1 MNKAHPPEERRQ
13 TPAAS
18 RIIELVKAAQTGDQV
33 AFHRL
38 VDHFQPEI
46 YRMLYYRT
54 RSRMD
59 AEDLTQDVFL
69 KAFKHLARLQSPAVF
84 RSWLYRIAVNR
95 VNDHFRKKRFRAL
108 FGNVSVD
115 EESFRETEE
124 MAVPPR
130 APDDLERKEFWQQ
143 VERMLEALSRMER
156 EVFLLRFFDQLS
168 LKEITAALG
177 KNEST
182 IKTHL
187 YRALNKM
194 KTAFGDMQEVLEG
207 LC

>member
-1 MNKAHPPEERRQ
+1 MNDAHQPDEQQSAPGQ
-13 TPAAS
+13 TW
-18 RIIELVKAAQTGDQV
+18 IVEQVEAAQTGDHT

-46 YRMLYYRT
+46 FRMLYYRT

-69 KAFKHLARLQSPAVF
+69 KAYKHLTRLQSPQVF

-95 VNDHFRKKRFRAL
+95 VNDHFRKQRFRAL
-108 FGNVSVD
+108 FGNVSMDD
-115 EESFRETEE
+115 ETFQETEK
-124 MAVPPR
+124 MAVPPQG
-130 APDDLERKEFWQQ
+130 PETLERKEFWHQ
-143 VERMLEALSRMER
+143 VEKMLNTLSRTER
-156 EVFLLRFFDQLS
+156 EVILLRFFDQLS
-168 LKEITAALG
+168 IKEMTMTLN

-182 IKTHL
+182 VKTHL
-187 YRALNKM
+187 YRALKKM
-194 KTAFGDMQEVLEG
+194 KAAFGDMQDLLEG

>member
-1 MNKAHPPEERRQ
+1 MKKAHSPAEQQPAPAQLWIVQLVEE
-13 TPAAS
+13 
-18 RIIELVKAAQTGDQV
+18 AQAGDQL

-54 RSRMD
+54 RSQLD

-69 KAFKHLARLQSPAVF
+69 RAYKHLARLQSPVVF

-95 VNDHFRKKRFRAL
+95 MNDYFRKKRFRAL
-108 FGNVSVD
+108 FGNVSMDD
-115 EESFRETEE
+115 ETFQETEE
-124 MAVPPR
+124 MAVSPQ
-130 APDDLERKEFWQQ
+130 AANNLERKEFWLQ
-143 VERMLEALSRMER
+143 VEKMLDALSRMER

-182 IKTHL
+182 VKTHL
-187 YRALNKM
+187 YRALKKI
-194 KTAFGDMQEVLEG
+194 KTAFGDMQELLEG

>member
-1 MNKAHPPEERRQ
+1 MKKVQSPEAQ
-13 TPAAS
+13 QPAPAQS
-18 RIIELVKAAQTGDQV
+18 WIVQLVEEAQAGDQL

-54 RSRMD
+54 RSQLD

-69 KAFKHLARLQSPAVF
+69 KTYKHLARLQSPVVF

-95 VNDHFRKKRFRAL
+95 MNDYFRKKRFRAL
-108 FGNVSVD
+108 FGNASVD
-115 EESFRETEE
+115 DETFQETEE
-124 MAVPPR
+124 MAVPPQ
-130 APDDLERKEFWQQ
+130 AANNLERQEFWLQ
-143 VERMLEALSRMER
+143 VEKMLDALSRMER

-168 LKEITAALG
+168 LKEITAVLG

-182 IKTHL
+182 VKTHL
-187 YRALNKM
+187 YRALKKIKN
-194 KTAFGDMQEVLEG
+194 AFGDMQDLLEG

>member
-1 MNKAHPPEERRQ
+1 MKSIHPPDEQRSA
-13 TPAAS
+13 TDAS
-18 RIIELVKAAQTGDQV
+18 RIVPLVEAAQSGDRV

-38 VDHFQPEI
+38 VDFFQPEI

-69 KAFKHLARLQSPAVF
+69 RAYKHLARLQSAAVF

-95 VNDHFRKKRFRAL
+95 VNDYYRKKRFRSL
-108 FGNVSVD
+108 FGNVSMD
-115 EESFRETEE
+115 EETFQETEE
-124 MAVPPR
+124 MAVPPQ
-130 APDDLERKEFWQQ
+130 AADDLERKEFWRQ
-143 VERMLEALSRMER
+143 VEKMLDALSRMER
-156 EVFLLRFFDQLS
+156 EVFLMRFFDELS
-168 LKEITAALG
+168 IKEMTAALG

-182 IKTHL
+182 VKTHL
-187 YRALNKM
+187 YRALKKL
-194 KTAFGDMQEVLEG
+194 KTAFGDMQELLEG

>member
-1 MNKAHPPEERRQ
+1 MKRAQ
-13 TPAAS
+13 TPEGQPAAPS
-18 RIIELVKAAQTGDQV
+18 ESWIIESVAEAQKGDKL

-54 RSRMD
+54 RSKLD

-69 KAFKHLARLQSPAVF
+69 RAFKHLGRLQSKEVF

-95 VNDHFRKKRFRAL
+95 ANDHFRKKRFRAL

-115 EESFRETEE
+115 DEIFHETEE
-124 MAVPPR
+124 LAEPPQAADR
-130 APDDLERKEFWQQ
+130 LERKEFWQQ
-143 VERMLEALSRMER
+143 VERMLEVLSRMER
-156 EVFLLRFFDQLS
+156 EVFMLRFFDQLS
-168 LKEITAALG
+168 LKEITEALG

-182 IKTHL
+182 VKTHL
-187 YRALNKM
+187 YRALKKI
-194 KTAFGDMQEVLEG
+194 KTAFGGMKDLLEG

>member
-1 MNKAHPPEERRQ
+1 MKKATPPDEQQPAPAESWIVQLVEE
-13 TPAAS
+13 
-18 RIIELVKAAQTGDQV
+18 AQAGDQL

-38 VDHFQPEI
+38 VDRFQPEI

-54 RSRMD
+54 RSQMD

-69 KAFKHLARLQSPAVF
+69 KAYKHLGRLQSPVVF

-95 VNDHFRKKRFRAL
+95 ANDHFRKKRFRAL
-108 FGNVSVD
+108 FGNMSVD
-115 EESFRETEE
+115 DESFQETEE
-124 MAVPPR
+124 MAV
-130 APDDLERKEFWQQ
+130 APQAPEQLERREFWQQ
-143 VERMLEALSRMER
+143 VEKMLDILSRMER
-156 EVFLLRFFDQLS
+156 EVFLLRFLDQLS
-168 LKEITAALG
+168 LKEITEALG

-187 YRALNKM
+187 YRALNKI
-194 KTAFGDMQEVLEG
+194 KIAFGDMQEQLES

>member
-1 MNKAHPPEERRQ
+1 MNDANPPDEQR
-13 TPAAS
+13 PAPDQDRIVELVEAS
-18 RIIELVKAAQTGDQV
+18 RTGDQT

-46 YRMLYYRT
+46 FRMLYYRT

-69 KAFKHLARLQSPAVF
+69 KAYKHLARLQSPQVF
-84 RSWLYRIAVNR
+84 RGWLYRIAVNR
-95 VNDHFRKKRFRAL
+95 ANDHFRKKRFRAL
-108 FGNVSVD
+108 FGNTSLDD
-115 EESFRETEE
+115 ETFTETRE
-124 MAVPPR
+124 MAVPAE
-130 APDDLERKEFWQQ
+130 APDALERKEFWRQ
-143 VERMLEALSRMER
+143 VEKMLDALSHTER

-168 LKEITAALG
+168 IKEMTTVLG

-182 IKTHL
+182 VKTHL
-187 YRALNKM
+187 YRALK
-194 KTAFGDMQEVLEG
+194 KIKAAFGDMQELLEG

>member
-1 MNKAHPPEERRQ
+1 MNDANLSDKQR
-13 TPAAS
+13 PASDQDWIVELVEAS
-18 RIIELVKAAQTGDQV
+18 RTGDQT

-46 YRMLYYRT
+46 FRMLYYRT

-69 KAFKHLARLQSPAVF
+69 RAYKHLARLQSAAVF

-95 VNDHFRKKRFRAL
+95 VNDYYRKKRFRAL

-115 EESFRETEE
+115 EESFQETEE
-124 MAVPPR
+124 MAEPPQ
-130 APDDLERKEFWQQ
+130 AVEGMERKEFWRQ
-143 VERMLEALSRMER
+143 VEKMLDSLSRMER
-156 EVFLLRFFDQLS
+156 EVFLMRFFDELS
-168 LKEITAALG
+168 IKEMTAALG

-182 IKTHL
+182 VKTHL
-187 YRALNKM
+187 YRALKKL
-194 KTAFGDMQEVLEG
+194 KTAFGDMQELLED

>member
-1 MNKAHPPEERRQ
+1 MKNVPPTDEQRSAPGQEW
-13 TPAAS
+13 
-18 RIIELVKAAQTGDQV
+18 IVELVESARTGDQT

-69 KAFKHLARLQSPAVF
+69 KAYKHLARLQSPQVF

-95 VNDHFRKKRFRAL
+95 LNDHFRKKRFRAL
-108 FGNVSVD
+108 FGNVSMD
-115 EESFRETEE
+115 TETFQETEE
-124 MAVPPR
+124 MAVPPQ
-130 APDDLERKEFWQQ
+130 APEALERKEFWVQ
-143 VERMLEALSRMER
+143 VEKMLDALSRTER

-168 LKEITAALG
+168 IKEMTAVLG

-182 IKTHL
+182 VKTHL
-187 YRALNKM
+187 YRSLK
-194 KTAFGDMQEVLEG
+194 KIKSAFGDMQELLEG

>member
-1 MNKAHPPEERRQ
+1 MKNAHPSDEQ
-13 TPAAS
+13 QAAPGQDW
-18 RIIELVKAAQTGDQV
+18 IVELVEAARTGDQT

-46 YRMLYYRT
+46 FRMLYYRT

-69 KAFKHLARLQSPAVF
+69 KAYKHLARLQSPQVF

-95 VNDHFRKKRFRAL
+95 VNDYFRKKRFRAL
-108 FGNVSVD
+108 FGNVSMD
-115 EESFRETEE
+115 EETFQETEE
-124 MAVPPR
+124 MAVPPQ
-130 APDDLERKEFWQQ
+130 APDALERKEFWRQ
-143 VERMLEALSRMER
+143 VEKMLDALSRTER

-168 LKEITAALG
+168 IKEMTAALG

-182 IKTHL
+182 VKTHL
-187 YRALNKM
+187 YRALKKIKN
-194 KTAFGDMQEVLEG
+194 AFGDMQELLEG

>member
-1 MNKAHPPEERRQ
+1 MNDAKQPDEQR
-13 TPAAS
+13 PAPDQEWIVELVEAS
-18 RIIELVKAAQTGDQV
+18 RTGDQT

-69 KAFKHLARLQSPAVF
+69 KAYKHLGRLQSPQVF

-95 VNDHFRKKRFRAL
+95 ANDHFRKKRFRAL
-108 FGNVSVD
+108 FGSASIDD
-115 EESFRETEE
+115 ETFLETEE
-124 MAVPPR
+124 MAVPAQ
-130 APDDLERKEFWQQ
+130 APETMARKEFWQQ
-143 VERMLEALSRMER
+143 VEKMLDALSHTER
-156 EVFLLRFFDQLS
+156 EVFLLRFFDDLS

-182 IKTHL
+182 VKTHL
-187 YRALNKM
+187 YRALK
-194 KTAFGDMQEVLEG
+194 KLKDSFGEMQELLEG